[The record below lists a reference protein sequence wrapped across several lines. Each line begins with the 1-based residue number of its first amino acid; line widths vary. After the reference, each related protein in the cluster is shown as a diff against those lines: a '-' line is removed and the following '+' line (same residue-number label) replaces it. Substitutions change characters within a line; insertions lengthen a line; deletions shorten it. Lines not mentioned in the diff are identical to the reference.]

1 MSDRDVQREIEENQR
16 RARDEQDV
24 GLDEDVLREN
34 DDSGGFLDD
43 VLDSIPGIGDD
54 DSEKRDVE
62 YNDNTRDRVQ
72 PE

>member
-1 MSDRDVQREIEENQR
+1 MSDRDVEREIEENQR
-16 RARDEQDV
+16 RSRDEQDV

-34 DDSGGFLDD
+34 DDDGGFLDNA
-43 VLDSIPGIGDD
+43 LDSIPGIGDD

-62 YNDNTRDRVQ
+62 YNDNNKGRVQ